1 MNNLTYQEKRKF
13 RKRSLNEK
21 LYTISEELS
30 PPFAIQVVIEGEG
43 RLEEERLRTSLLTLM
58 DKIPALRLKLK
69 GKSWYFD
76 EITPNLII
84 HNEPFSRDL
93 NSTIFKYKMSAKE
106 GRTVEIHVFQGDS
119 TTLVVR
125 VLHSLMDGV
134 GVLNMIDTWFDI
146 MNSTS
151 VSICSDHITEKE
163 FKRSLSVKSTNNGR
177 GHKFIWRGLDKSG
190 SVEKSNQ
197 YQTVLLNFDHRIDG
211 LISKLTE
218 WHVQQ
223 TKSPARF
230 LVPVNIRR
238 HQPSILSYSNLSLPI
253 YLEVY
258 PGERAGDINAKLLH
272 EIHQNN
278 ELAKD
283 KLELFGRIAPAPLL
297 KKIIKR
303 KTKSAQ
309 RKNTFP
315 LSGFL
320 SDLGHVNL
328 ERLKTT
334 EFSATNLF
342 AIPVHVPLA
351 PFCMLSCQHSGG
363 TRVVLS
369 IPQDY
374 NSESIKGGLLQFLK
388 QEVPAEVDKKESA
401 ESPLTL
407 QLCKIWS
414 EFLGVEA
421 HEIELN
427 VSYGSYG
434 GSSLNLLF
442 IMTRIEEQIIKGT
455 DKTFVAQVIQRGGSL
470 TISDLEQIINKI
482 PSL

>member
-1 MNNLTYQEKRKF
+1 MRYQKKGKF
-13 RKRSLNEK
+13 RKITFNEK
-21 LYTISEELS
+21 LYVLSEELS
-30 PPFAIQVVIEGEG
+30 PAFAIQVVIEGRGLIDEDV
-43 RLEEERLRTSLLTLM
+43 LRKSLLELTYT
-58 DKIPALRLKLK
+58 IPALQLKLK
-69 GKSWYFD
+69 GNSWYYN
-76 EITPNLII
+76 EITPNII
-84 HNEPFSRDL
+84 VHKGAFSKDL
-93 NSTIFKYKMSAKE
+93 NSSVFKSKMSAYS
-106 GRTVEIHVFQGDS
+106 GRSCEIHAFQGDS

-151 VSICSDHITEKE
+151 VSICLDHITEKE

-197 YQTVLLNFDHRIDG
+197 YQTFLLNFDHRIDG

-238 HQPSILSYSNLSLPI
+238 HQPSIRSYSNLSLPI

-258 PGERAGDINAKLLH
+258 PGESSRDINAKLLH

-297 KKIIKR
+297 KNVIKR

-320 SDLGHVNL
+320 SDLGYVDL

-374 NSESIKGGLLQFLK
+374 NSESIKRGLLQFLK
-388 QEVPAEVDKKESA
+388 QEVPVEVDKKESA
-401 ESPLTL
+401 ESPLTR

-455 DKTFVAQVIQRGGSL
+455 DKTFVSQVIQRGGSL